1 MNRLEEYLWYVDFA
15 LDQMSAIL
23 VGLGDELASTRP
35 DLLGANSPYAIVTHC
50 CGLME
55 WWGGEMVA
63 GRAVQRDRAAEFVA
77 TGAVSDLLDRVR
89 AAKSRLRADLAG
101 IEWDAPPR
109 GAVDPDDADLPLGQT
124 QSGVLLH
131 IYEELSQ
138 HLGQLELTRD
148 VLRASASG

>member
-63 GRAVQRDRAAEFVA
+63 GRGVQRDRAAEFVA
-77 TGAVSDLLDRVR
+77 TGAVSDLLERVQ

-101 IEWDAPPR
+101 VEWDAPPR